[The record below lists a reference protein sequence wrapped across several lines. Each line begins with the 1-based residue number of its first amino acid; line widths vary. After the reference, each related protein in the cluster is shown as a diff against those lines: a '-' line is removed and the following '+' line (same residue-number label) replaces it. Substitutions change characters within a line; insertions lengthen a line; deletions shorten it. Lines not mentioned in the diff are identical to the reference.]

1 MSQECQS
8 PQRKLLPLPAQYCYL
23 IRGSGVFHRLIQAG
37 SMTSSSF
44 WRRVGCAFCVASTIL
59 AVCLSGPTRVWATS
73 RRQSASATQD
83 SAKQSSESGPSLR
96 IPRQQALTTAAVD
109 GIVRD
114 AGFSNIT
121 LPVPAAALTFRDLQ
135 TGELHRATASA
146 EGIFRMFP
154 LPPGRYE
161 LRVEASDYA
170 AFVLPEL
177 TLQPNEVVTL
187 EISLVTAA
195 AAEARSRLS
204 RLPDLG
210 PIIPAETQP
219 TFGAYREFRHRLDSD
234 PTYVEN

>member
-1 MSQECQS
+1 
-8 PQRKLLPLPAQYCYL
+8 
-23 IRGSGVFHRLIQAG
+23 
-37 SMTSSSF
+37 MTSF
-44 WRRVGCAFCVASTIL
+44 TFRRRAVRAFCV
-59 AVCLSGPTRVWATS
+59 VCLIPVISLIGSAHASASS
-73 RRQSASATQD
+73 RRQSEPSAQNP
-83 SAKQSSESGPSLR
+83 AKQSRETGPALR

-121 LPVPAAALTFRDLQ
+121 LPVPGAVLTFRDLQ

-146 EGIFRMFP
+146 EGVFRMFP